1 MNLKD
6 IISNR
11 GWFVISATQEEL
23 GAHDDLANLA
33 ATLRLSQQLDALD
46 LSYVPCAGVYR
57 GVDQGTSFLVI
68 GDEAVGRDLC
78 RRYRQES
85 ILTPAG
91 LIDADGNLIA
101 RRVGDRFD
109 EEALSSEFY
118 SVFRNGLFWSADLEF
133 I

>member
-1 MNLKD
+1 MDLKD

-46 LSYVPCAGVYR
+46 LSYVPCEGVYR
-57 GVDQGTSFLVI
+57 GVAQGCSFLVLA
-68 GDEAVGRDLC
+68 DEAVGRDLC
-78 RRYRQES
+78 AGYRQES
-85 ILTPAG
+85 ILTPDG
-91 LIDADGNLIA
+91 LIDADGNLLA
-101 RRVGDRFD
+101 RRTGDRFD